1 MRPGVDEQ
9 GYVSIVGRDEDLIIT
24 VGYNV
29 YPAEIEALL
38 EELVEVR
45 ESAVIGAP
53 HPDLGEGVV
62 AVVVLETSGTA
73 DAASLLAAIR
83 DRLARF
89 KQPGS
94 LSWSMRFRATQWRKS
109 RRRSCARNIGTSS
122 RRSAGLSRRTTV
134 TARMALLAR
143 QACSSF
149 GFDLRQQLA
158 RAGQVGAV
166 EHAALPA
173 DRAHAGVGLEH
184 RDDFAGLRYLLG
196 AG

>member
-1 MRPGVDEQ
+1 VRLGVEDQ
-9 GYVSIVGRDEDLIIT
+9 GYVSIVGRDKDLIII

-38 EELVEVR
+38 GELVEVR
-45 ESAVIGAP
+45 ESALIGAP

-73 DAASLLAAIR
+73 DAASLPFGTSSPASSS
-83 DRLARF
+83 
-89 KQPGS
+89 PGS
-94 LSWSMRFRATQWRKS
+94 LSWSMRSRATQWRKS

-143 QACSSF
+143 QACSLF